1 MSNTCLLPVVIGG
14 VLLLS
19 AGECS
24 SQLASGDRDT
34 LVAIRKGWGNPRRL
48 ASWDPDSASDH
59 CSWDGVT
66 CSDGGG
72 GGGVVT
78 ELSLSD
84 MKLTWTLP
92 AAMCDF
98 VNLTR
103 LDLSNT
109 GLPGT
114 FPGATLYR
122 CSQLRF
128 LDLAN
133 NTLHG
138 ALPRDIGNLSPVME
152 HLNLSWNSFSG
163 AVPPGVAAL
172 PALKSLHLNSNRF
185 TGVYPAAEIGKLA
198 GLECLT
204 LADNAFAPAPVPV
217 AFAKLTKLTYLW
229 MSDMSIIGE
238 IPEALSSLTELTLL
252 DLSSNNLTGAIPAW
266 VWRHEK
272 LECLYLFNNSLTGEL
287 PRNVMTENLIEIVL
301 SMNQLRGEMS
311 EDFGNLRNLTLLS
324 LYMNNLTGTIPASI
338 GLLPKLSTIWLDN
351 NNLFGELPP
360 ELGKHSPLSSIGTRA
375 RQQPILRR
383 LPGEDMAAPRARNC
397 NDTEQLHRS
406 PASRA
411 IVQYPAH

>member
-24 SQLASGDRDT
+24 SQLAAGDRDT

-59 CSWDGVT
+59 CSWDGVM

-72 GGGVVT
+72 GGRVVT

-138 ALPRDIGNLSPVME
+138 ALPRDIGNLSP
-152 HLNLSWNSFSG
+152 
-163 AVPPGVAAL
+163 
-172 PALKSLHLNSNRF
+172 
-185 TGVYPAAEIGKLA
+185 
-198 GLECLT
+198 
-204 LADNAFAPAPVPV
+204 
-217 AFAKLTKLTYLW
+217 
-229 MSDMSIIGE
+229 
-238 IPEALSSLTELTLL
+238 
-252 DLSSNNLTGAIPAW
+252 
-266 VWRHEK
+266 
-272 LECLYLFNNSLTGEL
+272 
-287 PRNVMTENLIEIVL
+287 
-301 SMNQLRGEMS
+301 LRGEMS

-360 ELGKHSPLSSIGTRA
+360 ELGKHSPLSSIGISNNNLSGPLPETLCANGELYGIYASNNNFSRNLPA
-375 RQQPILRR
+375 NLGDCVLLQELVLDNNRFSGDFPEKIWLLPELEIVMIPNNNFTGVLPAVLSSNIQHIEMGNNMFSGSIPRTAISLRGFWAENNQLDGELPADMSKLANLTDLSMPDNHITGPI
-383 LPGEDMAAPRARNC
+383 
-397 NDTEQLHRS
+397 
-406 PASRA
+406 PAS
-411 IVQYPAH
+411 IKLLLNLNSLNLSGNQLTGPIP